1 MPTNC
6 TRRPIPLA
14 IAATFPI
21 PNTRVSLTDMIK
33 AFRPIDQL
41 LAALYQGEIDVEGS
55 TPIMRDW
62 DGWTEIVP
70 AINGWCDCWERI
82 ARHMATPLDL
92 GFLRRLAN
100 RLAAGILLDLPD
112 VDRALHLVTRCRA
125 LYFACPLWLRKS
137 AVQDELIAIALDNLC
152 LREAA

>member
-1 MPTNC
+1 MLTNHA
-6 TRRPIPLA
+6 RRPIALA
-14 IAATFPI
+14 IEAAMPR

-33 AFRPIDQL
+33 AFAPIDQL

-55 TPIMRDW
+55 VPVMRDW
-62 DGWTEIVP
+62 DGWSEIAP
-70 AINGWCDCWERI
+70 AIHSWCDCWERI

-100 RLAAGILLDLPD
+100 RLSAGILLDLAD
-112 VDRALHLVTRCRA
+112 VDRALGLVTRCRA
-125 LYFACPLWLRKS
+125 LYLACPLWLRKS
-137 AVQDELIAIALDNLC
+137 AVQDELIAIALDDLC